1 MSTMEV
7 RMARLE
13 ERVATLEGG
22 RPGRK
27 PLPIVVS
34 EEGVC
39 GVDPERDSATCG
51 DASLY
56 RHQKGCKGD
65 KCVKITTEYYDTYR
79 RQQKAKARKK
89 K

>member
-1 MSTMEV
+1 MSSTVET
-7 RMARLE
+7 RLARLE
-13 ERVATLEGG
+13 ARLDTLEGG

-34 EEGVC
+34 EEHVC
-39 GVDPERDSATCG
+39 GVDPERNSAKCK

-56 RHQKGCKGD
+56 RRQKGCLGD
-65 KCVKITTEYYDTYR
+65 ACQKKYDDYYTEYR
-79 RQQKAKARKK
+79 KASKK

>member
-1 MSTMEV
+1 MSASMQ
-7 RMARLE
+7 ARLISLE

-34 EEGVC
+34 ESGVC
-39 GVDPERDSATCG
+39 GIDPDRDSATCP

-65 KCVKITTEYYDTYR
+65 KCVKITTDYYDRYR
-79 RQQKAKARKK
+79 REQKRKRKK
-89 K
+89 